1 LEKLSVGLI
10 LLLLFVALPLTEL
23 FLLLQLAEWTSG
35 GFTFLLVMA
44 TGVVGAA
51 LARHQGW
58 GVITRIRREMN
69 YGQLP
74 TSSLVDAVMIFVAG
88 ALLVTPGILTDLFGF
103 SLLFPPCRRLYR
115 HALLQWSRRHIHW
128 ESFPDT
134 ADFPGAEQRERDRV
148 VDSRVVSRTVTD
160 PPDVER

>member
-1 LEKLSVGLI
+1 MGLI
-10 LLLLFVALPLTEL
+10 LLLLFVVLPLTEL
-23 FLLLQLAEWTSG
+23 YLLLQLAEWTSG
-35 GFTFLLVMA
+35 GFTFLLVLA

-115 HALLQWSRRHIHW
+115 HALLQWSRRHLHW
-128 ESFPDT
+128 ETFPE
-134 ADFPGAEQRERDRV
+134 ASDFPGAEQRERDRV
-148 VDSRVVSRTVTD
+148 IDSHVVSRTVTD
-160 PPDVER
+160 RPEH